1 MLLLCGNSL
10 LKSFLGN
17 LIFCAVGK
25 VLSVTFVTFA
35 KMNMNV
41 FFLLPIA
48 FLFRMNDFGLDSV
61 TFSCF
66 PSYFRSQRTL
76 LCYLFPLFLLF
87 SVTENASLLPFS
99 AFPLVFGHRERL
111 SVTFFLF
118 SLVFGHSECFSVT
131 S

>member
-76 LCYLFPLFLLF
+76 LCYLFPLSLLF

-99 AFPLVFGHRERL
+99 
-111 SVTFFLF
+111 SFL
-118 SLVFGHSECFSVT
+118 LFSVT
-131 S
+131 VNAFLLPLDCPFKKGLNN